1 MATVSASAFSPIPS
15 FRTPNHSHSLGIPIP
30 SPTVSFRNVSASFR
44 RLTHKDRRSWRPT
57 ILRAVE
63 EEAPIPAEEEA
74 AVSSGQPEQPVSVP
88 VSPSDT
94 LTMVFQVTQLV
105 IFSKFVT
112 LGIMI
117 KLWIFLGSTSAKKRF
132 FYKHV
137 IENPIEKHLALSRC
151 LQKALSW
158 LRSIFKFFCQKSQ
171 ALLVVISTFRPCR
184 SNTKHRHL
192 H

>member
-1 MATVSASAFSPIPS
+1 MATVSASTFSPIPS
-15 FRTPNHSHSLGIPIP
+15 FRTPNHSHSVGIPIP

-44 RLTHKDRRSWRPT
+44 SLTHKDRRSRRPT

-63 EEAPIPAEEEA
+63 EETPIPAEEEA
-74 AVSSGQPEQPVSVP
+74 AVSSEQPEQPVSVP

-94 LTMVFQVTQLV
+94 LTMVFQVAQLV

-112 LGIMI
+112 LGII
-117 KLWIFLGSTSAKKRF
+117 INLWILCRKYFC

-151 LQKALSW
+151 FQKALSW
-158 LRSIFKFFCQKSQ
+158 LRSILSFFAKSHKRFW
-171 ALLVVISTFRPCR
+171 LS
-184 SNTKHRHL
+184 
-192 H
+192 